1 MLWEGDDEFPARG
14 QIVFDSAAG
23 HCLPA
28 EDLAGL
34 GGLLARRLLACAG

>member
-1 MLWEGDDEFPARG
+1 V
-14 QIVFDSAAG
+14 VFDANAG

-34 GGLLARRLLACAG
+34 GGLLARRLISGVS